1 MAENGMPNLTEPIDR
16 KTFLRRARG
25 LLALVGFDA
34 RTRAGPSPRT
44 SPLPHPDARLGITA
58 ERVLPTEALGLLPY
72 NKVVDAY
79 DAARRYPELFDGI
92 ACGCGCTAGK
102 HATHRSLLVCY
113 ETMQP
118 TGCVS
123 CQDEA
128 QLVAKLAKQGKEL
141 AKIRLAVDKEF
152 G

>member
-1 MAENGMPNLTEPIDR
+1 MADTFGVLPRKRNAESGRADR
-16 KTFLRRARG
+16 QKDVSSSRG
-25 LLALVGFDA
+25 WSVGI
-34 RTRAGPSPRT
+34 
-44 SPLPHPDARLGITA
+44 H
-58 ERVLPTEALGLLPY
+58 RVLTTEALGPLPY
-72 NKVVDAY
+72 DKVVAAY

-92 ACGCGCTAGK
+92 ACGCGCTVGK

-118 TGCVS
+118 TGCVA

-128 QLVAKLAKQGKEL
+128 QLVAKLAKQGNTL
-141 AKIRLAVDKEF
+141 AKIRAAVDKEF